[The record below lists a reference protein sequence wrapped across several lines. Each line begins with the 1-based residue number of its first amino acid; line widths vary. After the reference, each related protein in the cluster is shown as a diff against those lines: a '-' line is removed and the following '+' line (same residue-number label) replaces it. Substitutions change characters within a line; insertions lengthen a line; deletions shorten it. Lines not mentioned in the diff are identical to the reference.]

1 MNNKFRSAIFAI
13 ALSLAGVLSASADNN
28 TNTQSQADNATNTTT
43 TIYIDAPRFVRPLIE
58 KWITEYQ
65 KVQPA
70 AHFAIAKTA
79 ANREAS
85 ALHVALS
92 VEQESDGARKTAFF
106 GQYAILPVTT
116 KNSDAARL
124 LAQDEL
130 SAKKI
135 KNIFFQ
141 GDELDEL
148 DGKKNKKYE
157 GLVVYTGN
165 SALSVSQEFASH
177 YGQEAS
183 SFRGKRIVGDDQF
196 LNNAIA
202 KDPKGVTINAVA
214 NLYDLQTRQLKTG
227 IAVLPLDVDK
237 TVQAALAE
245 GASLDQLLS
254 TLEVTGAKE
263 IPVEAVGLTY
273 SSDDAAV
280 KDFVDWVLAEGKAY
294 NHEYGLL
301 NLRKDYAQR

>member
-1 MNNKFRSAIFAI
+1 MNNKFHSVIFTI
-13 ALSLAGVLSASADNN
+13 VLSVAGILSASADNN
-28 TNTQSQADNATNTTT
+28 TNTQNETSNST
-43 TIYIDAPRFVRPLIE
+43 TIFIDAPRFVRPLIE

-79 ANREAS
+79 ASREAS

-92 VEQESDGARKTAFF
+92 DNQEGNGELKTAFF
-106 GQYAILPVTT
+106 GQYAILPVTS

-124 LAQDEL
+124 LAQDDL

-135 KNIFFQ
+135 KNLFFQ

-183 SFRGKRIVGDDQF
+183 AFRGKRIVGDDQF

-245 GASLDQLLS
+245 SSNLDQLLS
-254 TLEVTGAKE
+254 ALEVTAAKE
-263 IPVEAVGLTY
+263 IPVEVVGLTY
-273 SSDDAAV
+273 SASDQTV
-280 KDFVDWVLAEGKAY
+280 LDFIEWVLAEGKAY

-301 NLRKDYAQR
+301 NLSKDYAQR